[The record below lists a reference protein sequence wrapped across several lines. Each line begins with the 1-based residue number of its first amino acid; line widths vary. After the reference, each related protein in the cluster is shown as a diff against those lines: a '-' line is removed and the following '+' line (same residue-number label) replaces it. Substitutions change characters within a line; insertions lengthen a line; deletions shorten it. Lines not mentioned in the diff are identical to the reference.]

1 MHFINKTPAKPYL
14 VGDHVI
20 YDTIIVRA
28 LKYCL
33 SICKSLIIG
42 EYQLLGGNL
51 RFSRLHNLIR
61 RSYIKNISN
70 KKIKK

>member
-51 RFSRLHNLIR
+51 RFSRLHNLD
-61 RSYIKNISN
+61 IS
-70 KKIKK
+70 